1 MSQPRVIKRYANR
14 KMYDTSRSCYV
25 TLEEVAELVRS
36 GHEVQVIDNKTKAD
50 LTEVVL
56 TQALLDAERKQRGSV
71 PLAGLRSLIAQGND
85 FLQKKVAQPVSRVR
99 EEAQRSVHAWRDE
112 AERTVQVL
120 RHEAERVLRPHD
132 TAHHESGGGKDSSA
146 ADSHAHLSTAKSQAE
161 HPAPRKPVKRWP
173 INPQKA
179 YEDWQHL
186 LDERL
191 RQALAVW
198 VMPEAVSREIAEL
211 RATVATQQAR
221 IEALEARLANGED
234 TAAPRIRRA
243 PSTPR
248 A

>member
-25 TLEEVAELVRS
+25 TLEEVAALVRS
-36 GHEVQVIDNKTKAD
+36 GQDVQVIDNKTKAD

-85 FLQKKVAQPVSRVR
+85 FLHKKVAQPVSRVR

-120 RHEAERVLRPHD
+120 RHEAERVLRPH
-132 TAHHESGGGKDSSA
+132 ESA
-146 ADSHAHLSTAKSQAE
+146 AVAGEGKEPPPKETGD
-161 HPAPRKPVKRWP
+161 RNKRWP
-173 INPQKA
+173 ILPQKA
-179 YEDWQHL
+179 YEEWQHV

-191 RQALAVW
+191 RQALAAW
-198 VMPEAVSREIAEL
+198 VMPEAISREIAEL
-211 RATVATQQAR
+211 RATVDMQNAR
-221 IEALEARLANGED
+221 IAALEARLANGEARPTERPRR
-234 TAAPRIRRA
+234 TAP
-243 PSTPR
+243 TPR